1 MIGPCMPPRR
11 ALSYVAYEMPAT
23 CPWHEA
29 HRSFN
34 KRPIDPF
41 HDKSGGRVG
50 AGVGVGRRGAA
61 AQPLTISALS
71 SNRETIHSLN
81 FI

>member
-1 MIGPCMPPRR
+1 
-11 ALSYVAYEMPAT
+11 MPAT
-23 CPWHEA
+23 CPWHDA

-34 KRPIDPF
+34 NRPIDPS

-61 AQPLTISALS
+61 AQPLTISALRINQLMACVLS
-71 SNRETIHSLN
+71 CMTLLSVAKA
-81 FI
+81 